1 MAYRCALKHPLFYR
15 FGLIIDNI
23 ESDTFMRGL
32 FNYAPPPRSAPMAS
46 WLLDDLLHFL
56 LSDEFEPLES
66 VSIRRLVQKTLV
78 LLLLAS
84 GRRIS
89 EILGI
94 SGSSSRKGGLLF
106 LDWLPGFRA
115 KHDNRGF
122 RPSCPSI
129 SAMGSERLA
138 DSLLCPVRAF
148 TIFSERC
155 SLASPSGVGIWPYSR
170 SALSNLVTSV
180 ISEARVFAGRSDVV
194 PGGPHHLRKFA
205 ASYSRAF
212 LIRSPGQE
220 KLLARRMGC
229 KNLSVLKRVYIRE
242 VPPLEFSCVFPLGT
256 LFSSH

>member
-1 MAYRCALKHPLFYR
+1 M
-15 FGLIIDNI
+15 
-23 ESDTFMRGL
+23 
-32 FNYAPPPRSAPMAS
+32 
-46 WLLDDLLHFL
+46 
-56 LSDEFEPLES
+56 
-66 VSIRRLVQKTLV
+66 
-78 LLLLAS
+78 
-84 GRRIS
+84 
-89 EILGI
+89 
-94 SGSSSRKGGLLF
+94 
-106 LDWLPGFRA
+106 
-115 KHDNRGF
+115 
-122 RPSCPSI
+122 
-129 SAMGSERLA
+129 A

-148 TIFSERC
+148 SIFSEMC

-212 LIRSPGQE
+212 LIRSPDQE